1 MMMYWLKQLGATVV
15 FIVTGLAL
23 AITATI
29 FTSPIVYRLGIS
41 WFNLSERSGLTAE
54 QLQENY
60 SVMLRYL
67 TDPISKVLAM
77 PYFSSSEGGLQH
89 FAEVKFLF
97 MLTFMLAF
105 AGVIVSIFLI
115 LWLRKTKQQPWM
127 HHWFWLAI
135 IFPLILLFIIVIAFD
150 KVFLLFHQI
159 LFRNDLWL
167 FSPISD
173 PVITVLP
180 EGLFM
185 IFFIAAILFYEIIIY
200 LMRLGVFHQIKPK
213 RRKRSS

>member
-1 MMMYWLKQLGATVV
+1 MMYWLKQLGATVV

-29 FTSPIVYRLGIS
+29 FTSPFVYRLGIS
-41 WFNLSERSGLTAE
+41 WFNLSERSGLTAG

-60 SVMLRYL
+60 SVMIRYL
-67 TDPISKVLAM
+67 IDPSSKVLAM

-105 AGVIVSIFLI
+105 SGVIVSIFLV

-127 HHWFWLAI
+127 QRWFWLAI
-135 IFPLILLFIIVIAFD
+135 VFPLVLLFIIVIAFD
-150 KVFLLFHQI
+150 KVFLIFHQI

-185 IFFIAAILFYEIIIY
+185 IFFIVAILFYEIIIY
-200 LMRLGVFHQIKPK
+200 LMRLGVFHQTKSKQRK
-213 RRKRSS
+213 RR